1 MSDFINRYLAE
12 AGQLHPSPGLALVK
26 LRQLGT
32 PPSSKDVDISHPTS
46 QIKSALELL
55 ASLADKVECHS
66 RNGTRTKREIIELIK
81 NSWTSSL
88 GPWIH
93 LFLDAFTTAQA
104 EPKTTHGIRFVDWVL
119 LTLPCI
125 LKYGKSCDSD
135 EYRRLRRISPN
146 LLRLVAQTWLQVINA
161 FHYTWF
167 HWMVTL
173 KLLLGED
180 PDAAR
185 KDAVKTARTL
195 IGGPVGA
202 EQAASEFL
210 RHAIHN
216 LPTLSRDDC
225 LAVHGCVILIC
236 DFFNPD
242 TPLYFP
248 FLSKGGVRVLVNL
261 LSATMSQAKIH
272 SQNPDKLSAIFAI
285 ARATVTFL
293 CPSLQGP
300 LWVTDALDAG
310 LVRIMFRARRFHSLG
325 DEDTY
330 STGLFFSGFANA
342 LRLVELYMLYPSVR
356 RRFLKSVTQVTTLG
370 LEDKLYSMFSREH
383 VREFQVAW
391 EDCKRRARALWSYY
405 KAVTSNWLSFCSY
418 DRVSLVIDL
427 QGCHSYFFCS
437 ALLPVGISREE
448 SNGYAVHPVYSK
460 HIALSHVQDKIGSQ
474 GTVKLVRRSVKL
486 QMITLTDPTQYPSNM
501 DKAFFCAIIDDYV
514 EKNAEMI
521 FHKQSFFVQ
530 THNER
535 GASGPSWY
543 ENYNQGILVLEF
555 DQIGLNDI
563 WSPRRARIEDVVV
576 VAADKRIKADPQY
589 YADLTRIATTDAGNI
604 AIVGFFPGNEGGRE
618 AAKVHP
624 IFDIVEFP
632 WDQMPI
638 DSD

>member
-418 DRVSLVIDL
+418 DRCLITGRDLERGVKWLRCSSCLQQTYCSVSCARQDWKS
-427 QGCHSYFFCS
+427 GHRETCS
-437 ALLPVGISREE
+437 SL
-448 SNGYAVHPVYSK
+448 SK
-460 HIALSHVQDKIGSQ
+460 AAN
-474 GTVKLVRRSVKL
+474 
-486 QMITLTDPTQYPSNM
+486 DPTQYPSNM